1 MAGSRPRLHDV
12 AELAAVSMAAASRIL
27 RGDTAEFSARTCE
40 RVLAA
45 AATLGWRPNLLVRGA
60 QTGRTQTIGVVVPPY
75 DSFWVGLLSGIN
87 SGLAQADYLPINVW
101 PGDADNLPYFES
113 DEEEGVRLM
122 NRLLD
127 RRVDGLMLWPPFALA
142 YAKHVAELR
151 NQTVPVV
158 VIDYHADALRCDTV
172 ATNEAQ
178 AMRTVAEHLL
188 GLGHRR
194 FGYIGCR
201 ETSAQTWALER
212 RRGFE
217 AALSGT
223 KQVSYRRCKLNK
235 RGSDGLEVATKLLQ
249 DASRPT
255 AIVAATDH
263 EAVLV
268 YQAAAALGLKIP
280 GDLSVVGFADLDFA
294 AGMIPPLTTVRQR
307 ASELGRQAAAL
318 MLGRL
323 NGSISESGPRD
334 VRVDA
339 ELVQRGS
346 TSAASERQGSRRRAA
361 TSARIVR
368 HRGSSSA

>member
-1 MAGSRPRLHDV
+1 
-12 AELAAVSMAAASRIL
+12 
-27 RGDTAEFSARTCE
+27 
-40 RVLAA
+40 
-45 AATLGWRPNLLVRGA
+45 
-60 QTGRTQTIGVVVPPY
+60 
-75 DSFWVGLLSGIN
+75 
-87 SGLAQADYLPINVW
+87 
-101 PGDADNLPYFES
+101 
-113 DEEEGVRLM
+113 M

-346 TSAASERQGSRRRAA
+346 TSVASERQGSRRRAA

-368 HRGSSSA
+368 QRRSSSA

>member
-1 MAGSRPRLHDV
+1 MTAGRPRLYDV
-12 AELAAVSMAAASRIL
+12 AEMAAVSLAAASRIL
-27 RGDTAEFSARTCE
+27 RGDTAEFSASTCD

-45 AATLGWRPNLLVRGA
+45 ASTLGWRPNLLVRGA

-127 RRVDGLMLWPPFALA
+127 RRVDGLILWPPFALA

-188 GLGHRR
+188 ALGHRR

-217 AALSGT
+217 AALAEVP
-223 KQVSYRRCKLNK
+223 QVSYRRCKLNS
-235 RGSDGLEVATKLLQ
+235 RGSDGFDVATKLLR

-255 AIVAATDH
+255 AVVAATDH

-268 YQAAAALGLKIP
+268 YQAAAALRLRIP
-280 GDLSVVGFADLDFA
+280 EDVSVVGFADLDFA

-318 MLGRL
+318 ILGRL
-323 NGSISESGPRD
+323 NGSIDGSGVHD

-339 ELVQRGS
+339 ELVGRGS
-346 TSAASERQGSRRRAA
+346 TGPSSHGQGSRLRAA
-361 TSARIVR
+361 KSARTVR
-368 HRGSSSA
+368 QRRSSSE